1 MKRIQ
6 VLAFTKEVSTGTP
19 YRHVSLDSESR
30 DTGLYLLT
38 VHWELATGTGLK
50 FHLYVVT
57 ILLFEIYVI
66 LQKLDLQF
74 LIYLVAI
81 FNSWNLKNEPV
92 IS

>member
-38 VHWELATGTGLK
+38 VHWELATGTALK

-57 ILLFEIYVI
+57 ILLFEICNPTKTRLAVSH
-66 LQKLDLQF
+66 LFGRHL
-74 LIYLVAI
+74 
-81 FNSWNLKNEPV
+81 
-92 IS
+92 